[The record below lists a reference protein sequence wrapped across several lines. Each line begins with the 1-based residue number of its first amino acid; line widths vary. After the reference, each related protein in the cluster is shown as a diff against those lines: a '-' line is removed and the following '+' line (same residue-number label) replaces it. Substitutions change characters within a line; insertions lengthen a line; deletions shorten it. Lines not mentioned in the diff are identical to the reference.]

1 MAEKYITPDGKQM
14 LLRLGFIPSDSTSSF
29 NYVALGVGTS
39 NAYDG
44 EHSFNE
50 ASGFNY
56 ERAQLVE
63 ENIDVGENAIAVSAT
78 FDKQNYNPSEASTI
92 TEIAIMNQSIAD
104 DSADMAFAYAKV
116 PEIDKSNN
124 VSLKYTLILEIK

>member
-14 LLRLGFIPSDSTSSF
+14 LLRLGFVPDDSTSTF

-39 NAYDG
+39 KAYDG
-44 EHSFNE
+44 QSSFNE

-56 ERAQLVE
+56 ERAKLVE
-63 ENIDVGENAIAVSAT
+63 ESIDVGENAIAVSAT
-78 FDKQNYNPSEASTI
+78 FDKQNYNPSEPSTI
-92 TEIAIMNQSIAD
+92 SEIGIVNQSVAD
-104 DSADMAFAYAKV
+104 NTLDQFFAYAKV

-124 VSLKYTLILEIK
+124 VSLKYTIILEIE